1 MVMDIR
7 VEMEQMPYSRELR
20 LYGLCECT
28 IKRFQTN
35 ISDIISKSLP
45 MTKLGFNN
53 VMIFSLFYAF

>member
-7 VEMEQMPYSRELR
+7 VEMEQMSYSRELR
-20 LYGLCECT
+20 LYGQCECT
-28 IKRFQTN
+28 IKRFQTK
-35 ISDIISKSLP
+35 IPDIISKSLP